1 MSWLSTVGH
10 KFVSIFS
17 FLESPKGQTI
27 ITTGEGVVTAI
38 DPALAPALALANS
51 WIQKIFTT
59 ETIAAA
65 ASQSSGTGTQ
75 KAAVVL
81 SAVAPD
87 IEKYFPTT
95 TAANIQ
101 VANTALVTFLNA
113 LGEPA
118 ASVAQPIQTAPP
130 VTAQTAPAST
140 TTTS

>member
-17 FLESPKGQTI
+17 FLESPKGQAI
-27 ITTGEGVVTAI
+27 ISTGEGLVTAM
-38 DPALAPALALANS
+38 DPALTPAIALANS

-65 ASQSSGTGTQ
+65 ASQSSGTGVQ

-81 SAVAPD
+81 AAVGPD

-118 ASVAQPIQTAPP
+118 TPAPSPVPPATVPIPIP
-130 VTAQTAPAST
+130 
-140 TTTS
+140 